1 MRRQP
6 APQTQQNLENVHLS
20 TEHQGL
26 STRDFTTPRICLPY
40 AHVTPNVTPQGLCCP
55 GGRRWQQASPMPRT
69 APVCEASKTP
79 RETCR
84 SASPSPPL
92 QPPPGAGTCQGRRVQ
107 QTRLDAV
114 GLHADWGRC
123 NKRYY
128 FEGTER
134 SDINIQCRWQLSR
147 CSSRFVRTPIAG
159 VDRVRVLGSCGL
171 PGGLGH
177 PSLPVGFRGL
187 HQAPEL

>member
-84 SASPSPPL
+84 CASPSPPL
-92 QPPPGAGTCQGRRVQ
+92 QPPPGAGTCQGGGCSRLSSMQ
-107 QTRLDAV
+107 LGFMQT
-114 GLHADWGRC
+114 GADVTS
-123 NKRYY
+123 
-128 FEGTER
+128 GTILRAQIRHEY
-134 SDINIQCRWQLSR
+134 
-147 CSSRFVRTPIAG
+147 PM
-159 VDRVRVLGSCGL
+159 
-171 PGGLGH
+171 
-177 PSLPVGFRGL
+177 
-187 HQAPEL
+187 